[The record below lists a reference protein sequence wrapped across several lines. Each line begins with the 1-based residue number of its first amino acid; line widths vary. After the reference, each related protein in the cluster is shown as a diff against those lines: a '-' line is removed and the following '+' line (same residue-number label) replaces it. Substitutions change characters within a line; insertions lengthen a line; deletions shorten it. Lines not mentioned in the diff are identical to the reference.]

1 MPNRWAVQN
10 GNWSNTATWNSG
22 ATLLLPTASDV
33 VFTNGFNVTID
44 QPNITVIQLRNTATS
59 SVAEGGTFISTNL
72 LQISC
77 SAGSTVAT
85 GGIIGGT
92 GSIAGVN
99 SACFTITG
107 SDFVGI
113 TGSIF
118 GGFGSIAVSGAN
130 KHGLIITNGGTGSVV
145 GNVFGGQ
152 IGNLVSSANNYG
164 IFVITGSV
172 TVTGSLTGGSSNESV
187 ALSILNGT
195 ASISGTLQL
204 SGFASPII
212 IGAGSA
218 QVNFTGT
225 SSPGTSTNSPY
236 ANVTAMKVT
245 GNNNGVINY
254 NGPVISGHV
263 PCIRLSAGTM
273 TVNITGSVLAGG
285 LSNVVDS
292 AIISSVASV
301 INVNGSITAASN
313 TPAIQSTSTSGL
325 VRVTGPLINQGN
337 MNAVYSPRIQWISS
351 SATYYDIQSETFN
364 QDVILYDPAYPIT
377 FPPTSSVRSGSLYGA
392 TNQLT
397 GSMIVPVPSDVRY
410 GVPVDNTTGSAT
422 LTPQDIFD
430 FATQNLTGSNTIG
443 ARLQNISTVQTTAA
457 TIAAFKGK

>member
-1 MPNRWAVQN
+1 MPNRWAVAS
-10 GNWSNTATWNSG
+10 GNWSNTATWNNG
-22 ATLLLPTASDV
+22 AVLLLPTASDV

-44 QPNITVIQLRNTATS
+44 QNIIVTQLRNTATS

-118 GGFGSIAVSGAN
+118 GGSGSAAAGAN
-130 KHGLIITNGGTGSVV
+130 KHGLIITNGGTGSIV

-152 IGNLVSSANNYG
+152 IGNLASSANNYG

-187 ALSILNGT
+187 ALTILNGT
-195 ASISGTLQL
+195 ASISGTLVQA
-204 SGFASPII
+204 GFASPII

-225 SSPGTSTNSPY
+225 PILSAAGTAIYT
-236 ANVTAMKVT
+236 NVTAMKVT
-245 GNNNGVINY
+245 GNNNGTINY
-254 NGPVISGHV
+254 NGPVISSNV

-285 LSNVVDS
+285 LSNTVDS

-313 TPAIQSTSTSGL
+313 TPAVQSTSTSGL

-364 QDVILYDPAYPIT
+364 QDVILYDPSYPIT

-397 GSMIVPVPSDVRY
+397 GSMIVPVPSNVRY

>member
-10 GNWSNTATWNSG
+10 GNWSNTATWNNG
-22 ATLLLPTASDV
+22 AVLLLPTASDV
-33 VFTNGFNVTID
+33 VFTNGFNVTVN
-44 QPNITVIQLRNTATS
+44 QNIIVTQLRNTATS

-118 GGFGSIAVSGAN
+118 GGSGSAAVGAN
-130 KHGLIITNGGTGSVV
+130 KHGLIITNGGTGSIV

-152 IGNLVSSANNYG
+152 INNSATSANNYG

-172 TVTGSLTGGSSNESV
+172 TVTGSLIGGISNECV

-195 ASISGTLQL
+195 ANISGTLQL
-204 SGFASPII
+204 NGFASPVI
-212 IGAGSA
+212 IGAGNA

-236 ANVTAMKVT
+236 ANVTAIKVA

-263 PCIRLSAGTM
+263 PCIRLTAGTV

-285 LSNVVDS
+285 LSSTVDS

-364 QDVILYDPAYPIT
+364 QDVILYDPSYPIT

-397 GSMIVPVPSDVRY
+397 GSMIVPSPSDVRY